1 MPVWSSLRSFCV
13 IQPRLFSLGRRSR
26 VSPVSRLS
34 RSSLQLRRTNTPST
48 TITTKIA
55 VVFDSH
61 PSFSSHMAPRNSSKG
76 KGKAADQSQPP
87 QSDHPSSIASPSTSR
102 PIKPL
107 PIRSPAK
114 ARITLADA
122 QRDVPAAA
130 PTPIRTSAPS
140 IETPHAAASLAPS
153 VAAAS
158 SDQSAAEQN
167 KPRVRTRK
175 TRKPKHR
182 AGTEGDSNP
191 AASSTLPHPDP
202 QRTAAAAT
210 TASISSTSHY
220 GNDSAGSRSAPASV
234 TSDQRSNREYEDEE
248 GARVIMSPDGE
259 SEPANQNL
267 GGEEAH
273 PSRGANLPHSPAPE
287 PPIQAHNDL
296 FDEENADAFNEGFYE
311 RQPGPG
317 SSHELFSDDP
327 GRHAEHFPETA
338 RDAINP
344 DRDPAWGSAGFS
356 LATNNLEE
364 DIWNFFIAS
373 LPLCSAAVCIS
384 NGRFVTYFACSLN
397 AFLQTRSPRN
407 GVVQAREKLI
417 RMLEDFLN
425 AQRFNWGHSHNPYR
439 MPIHIEPFGSV
450 RFGLATEAS
459 DLDMC
464 LCDPYR
470 PEGFR
475 DKFFSRSDAPNKAL
489 PQIYNPRLLATKLQ
503 SLPYI
508 RHATPI
514 PFANVPIVKIE
525 AVVDGYVIQGDINTN
540 ERLGVLNSRL
550 IKAYCELHPMFRP
563 FCVFLKHWARSREL
577 NDPSGSKGPISMSS
591 YTIILLA
598 INYLQQINHLPNLQ
612 DKELI
617 ESTSTESTRF
627 YSTPRVRKRHGKNNI
642 QRSTGWDT
650 TFVEHYPGQWYDGPV
665 TMECGLLKEWAVGFF
680 TCYAGEDHMSFHSE
694 RQVVAVKLGRA
705 MDRER
710 HYRSALSVLDGG
722 IEGLA
727 SAQDPASALVNG
739 TMDAEG
745 TDSNLIEGLRHI
757 NLEPI
762 NVHLASRSSS
772 PIEYDHFEE
781 PRAWQNHALVVQDPF
796 YVERNTASNIR
807 PEMVDLIKA
816 EMIRARDMVETGFAI
831 EQICEP
837 LRPESSGARKA
848 RGRSKDRKGSSQTQ
862 GGQGQGRNS
871 HANGGP
877 GTEDGRA
884 GGKGGRGGRG
894 GGQSRRGAKN
904 GAPPPS
910 DSAGPP
916 LQRYATSSSEGN
928 IVYQPPR

>member
-1 MPVWSSLRSFCV
+1 MLVWSSLRSFCV
-13 IQPRLFSLGRRSR
+13 IQPRLFLLGQRSR
-26 VSPVSRLS
+26 VSPLSRLS
-34 RSSLQLRRTNTPST
+34 RCSLQLRRTNQPST
-48 TITTKIA
+48 TVTTKIA

-61 PSFSSHMAPRNSSKG
+61 QSFSSHMAPRNSSKG

-107 PIRSPAK
+107 PTRSPEK
-114 ARITLADA
+114 ARTTLSDA
-122 QRDVPAAA
+122 QCDVPAAA

-140 IETPHAAASLAPS
+140 METDKGTPSKSEPPHAASSLTRS

-167 KPRVRTRK
+167 KRRVRTRK
-175 TRKPKHR
+175 DRKPKHR
-182 AGTEGDSNP
+182 AGTEGDSNL
-191 AASSTLPHPDP
+191 AASSPLPHPDP
-202 QRTAAAAT
+202 QRTAAAPT
-210 TASISSTSHY
+210 TASASTTSHH
-220 GNDSAGSRSAPASV
+220 GNHSSGSHATPASV
-234 TSDQRSNREYEDEE
+234 TSYQISNREYEDEE
-248 GARVIMSPDGE
+248 GARVVMSPDGE
-259 SEPANQNL
+259 PEPANRNL

-273 PSRGANLPHSPAPE
+273 PSRGTNLPHSPAPE
-287 PPIQAHNDL
+287 PPIQAHNNL
-296 FDEENADAFNEGFYE
+296 FDEENADAFNEGFYG
-311 RQPGPG
+311 RHPGPG

-327 GRHAEHFPETA
+327 GRHAEHFPDTA
-338 RDAINP
+338 QDAVTL

-364 DIWNFFIAS
+364 DIWNFFI
-373 LPLCSAAVCIS
+373 
-384 NGRFVTYFACSLN
+384 
-397 AFLQTRSPRN
+397 TRSPPN
-407 GVVQAREKLI
+407 GVVQARENLI

-439 MPIHIEPFGSV
+439 MPIRIEPFGSV

-508 RHATPI
+508 KHATPI

-612 DKELI
+612 DKKLI
-617 ESTSTESTRF
+617 ESTSTEPTRF

-650 TFVEHYPGQWYDGPV
+650 TFVEHYPGQWYDGPL

-680 TCYAGEDHMSFHSE
+680 SCYAGEDQTSFDSE

-727 SAQDPASALVNG
+727 SAQDPASALING

-745 TDSNLIEGLRHI
+745 TDSNLIEGLRNI

-762 NVHLASRSSS
+762 DVHLASRSSS
-772 PIEYDHFEE
+772 PIEYEHFEE

-837 LRPESSGARKA
+837 LRREGSGARKA
-848 RGRSKDRKGSSQTQ
+848 RGRSKDRKGSSRTQ
-862 GGQGQGRNS
+862 VIQGQGRS
-871 HANGGP
+871 SQANGGL

-894 GGQSRRGAKN
+894 GGQSRREAKN
-904 GAPPPS
+904 GAPPS
-910 DSAGPP
+910 DSARPP